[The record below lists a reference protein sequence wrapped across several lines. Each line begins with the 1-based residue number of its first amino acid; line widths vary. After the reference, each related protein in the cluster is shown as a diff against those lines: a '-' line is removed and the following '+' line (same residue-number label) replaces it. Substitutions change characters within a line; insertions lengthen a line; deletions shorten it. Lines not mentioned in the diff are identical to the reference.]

1 MAQAQGLQESLQA
14 LMILALWIFKLLVH
28 LWIIKIN
35 VSNTVSI
42 LYVLWLVDPIFL
54 GTNRK
59 LLKLHNVL
67 GESASLVTENIVN
80 HA

>member
-54 GTNRK
+54 
-59 LLKLHNVL
+59 
-67 GESASLVTENIVN
+67 
-80 HA
+80 